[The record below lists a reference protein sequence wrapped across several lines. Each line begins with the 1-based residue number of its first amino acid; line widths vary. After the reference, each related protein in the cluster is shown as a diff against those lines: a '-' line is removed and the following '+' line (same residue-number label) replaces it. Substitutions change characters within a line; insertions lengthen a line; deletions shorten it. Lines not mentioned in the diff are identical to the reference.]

1 MKPKA
6 AIRGLPV
13 YQPGKP
19 LEEVKR
25 ELGLTEV
32 IKLASNE
39 NPFGC
44 SPAVWESLA
53 AEREFFA
60 MYPEGAAP
68 DLRKELAHHL
78 GIDEARLIF
87 GNGSDEV
94 VQMLARAYLEPGCES
109 VMADR
114 TFPRYE
120 TLTRMEGATPVEV
133 PLVDGTHDFEAM
145 ASAVNERTRIVWIC
159 NPNNPTGT
167 IVDQDALVR
176 FLDRMPD
183 HVLVVVDE
191 AYYEYVTDPSYPD
204 TISLLDRYPQLFI
217 LRTFSKIYGLAA
229 FRIGYGIGHPDVV
242 TELNRV
248 REPFNVNR
256 LAQRAARA
264 ALADQ
269 AFVERCRRLNR
280 EGVETISRQLHEWG
294 LSHFPSHGNF
304 VLLDTGKPADE
315 VFQSLLKQGIIVRSG
330 QALGYPTHIRVTV
343 GSPEQ
348 NARFL
353 DALAVCLGRQRNEA
367 R

>member
-1 MKPKA
+1 
-6 AIRGLPV
+6 LPV

-25 ELGLTEV
+25 ELGLKEV

-60 MYPEGAAP
+60 MYPEGTAP
-68 DLRKELAHHL
+68 DLREELARHL
-78 GIDEARLIF
+78 GVEEGRLIF
-87 GNGSDEV
+87 GNGSDEI
-94 VQMLARAYLEPGCES
+94 VQMLARAYLEPGSES

-120 TLTRMEGATPVEV
+120 TLTRMEGATPVKI
-133 PLVDGTHDFEAM
+133 PLTDGVHNLEAM
-145 ASAVNERTRIVWIC
+145 LAAVNERTRIVWIC

-167 IVDQDALVR
+167 IVDRDALVR
-176 FLDRMPD
+176 FLDHIPE

-191 AYYEYVTDPSYPD
+191 AYYEYVTDPAYPD
-204 TISLLDRYPQLFI
+204 TVSLLERYPQLFV

-264 ALADQ
+264 ALVDQ

-280 EGVETISRQLHEWG
+280 EGVETICRQLDEWG
-294 LSHFPSHGNF
+294 LAHFPAHGNF

-315 VFQSLLKQGIIVRSG
+315 VFQSLLQQGIIVRSG

-353 DALAVCLGRQRNEA
+353 DALAACLGKQRNEV